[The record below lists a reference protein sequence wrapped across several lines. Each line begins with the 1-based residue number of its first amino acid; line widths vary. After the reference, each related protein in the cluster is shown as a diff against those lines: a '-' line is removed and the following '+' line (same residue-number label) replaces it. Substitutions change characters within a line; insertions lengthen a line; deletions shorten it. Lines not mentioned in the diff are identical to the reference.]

1 MCKSERD
8 LREKAVLGSEPAIR
22 SFFFFFRAKAGK
34 RGPDCRLCW
43 ASSGLENL
51 SSLSMQDFI
60 SFV

>member
-8 LREKAVLGSEPAIR
+8 LREKAVLGLTCYQK
-22 SFFFFFRAKAGK
+22 FFFFFRAKAGK